1 MGVSDSSETDDS
13 DGYAMAG
20 NGFGLR
26 TTKTSD
32 AQAAG
37 SAHEGCTYDAIS
49 YGSYH
54 AECICSRTA
63 YAAANTDHS
72 YDGVS
77 S

>member
-37 SAHEGCTYDAIS
+37 SAHEGCTYDALS
-49 YGSYH
+49 DGNYG
-54 AECICSRTA
+54 AECVCSSTA
-63 YAAANTDHS
+63 SAATDTAFN

-77 S
+77 G